1 MIKVDR
7 VHTEYEG
14 TKAILM
20 AEVTTLLRE
29 FYHTEHIFNEEDFDK
44 MKEMV
49 FKSKEDLKKEALE
62 SLSNDIDGLLNF
74 LKKLAGEDEA
84 DD

>member
-14 TKAILM
+14 TAATLLT
-20 AEVTTLLRE
+20 EVTVLLRALHYE
-29 FYHTEHIFNEEDFDK
+29 EHILDESDFDK

-49 FKSKEDLKKEALE
+49 FKSEADIKKEALE
-62 SLSNDIDGLLNF
+62 SLSKDLDGLLDF

-84 DD
+84 ND